1 MRRAA
6 ADRYFRVELENDEAL
21 NFRGKELQTYSSG
34 SSGSS
39 GGSGGGSG
47 GSSTCSVLS
56 LTDAASSLLWSTPL
70 ARAFTIQA
78 CKES

>member
-39 GGSGGGSG
+39 GGSGGSG
-47 GSSTCSVLS
+47 GSSGARTSS
-56 LTDAASSLLWSTPL
+56 AEDHGKADASAE
-70 ARAFTIQA
+70 A
-78 CKES
+78 